1 MQLREFGEYSRNS
14 LNSYQANVFD
24 PKHLAGASSDLVQ
37 SMVKVGRKAA
47 ELERVKLQTE
57 IQKEKSEIRRKRLEN
72 KLKMSKEGGKGGPAK
87 KTVKPEPEPMEDDD
101 DNVLEDL
108 VTTTETD
115 KGQPSYSTLEPG
127 GFVTK
132 GTDRKSRLDKRHA
145 KIAAAAGKPEE
156 AEGEKEETEQEKL
169 EREAGELTSQ
179 LKRAERAE
187 AQAQEKEQK
196 DKAKRYSQRITSG
209 KFMKKPRAVT
219 LVETKKRKKSMK
231 MGDIASAEEEDDPD
245 DIPEGFHLQE
255 ESPHCINMTRA
266 EDYQAY
272 LRQVVLEFER
282 LIKSGVTNVSE
293 EYAKV
298 VQSMFW
304 AVKANKQTI
313 LNCADPAEVV
323 VSVPDAR
330 CKAWRLKLNG
340 KTAVDPTTLVD
351 ITDIGPQMASDI
363 VNLKPQEIM
372 ELVEDELVGKSEQEV
387 GRIKKCI
394 GNICREQALAHRH
407 AAEAA
412 DNLANLTDLVSL
424 PILVKVISATM
435 RPTVAIKI
443 PEVDD
448 MIARAEQKVEAI
460 RQAKQKV
467 GELKPIDE
475 VVFAQN
481 IPKYNLEWEHSP
493 NGRATAYLAT
503 LVCRYMHELQ
513 QKDKKVVLSAK
524 ALETIYHTASSSIG
538 KLISGKQY
546 LGGAALEQ
554 LRDKVEA
561 EGKELPF
568 KKKKKLPQ
576 RSSGLAKTSGAASK
590 D

>member
-1 MQLREFGEYSRNS
+1 M
-14 LNSYQANVFD
+14 FD
-24 PKHLAGASSDLVQ
+24 PKHLTGASSDLVQ

-72 KLKMSKEGGKGGPAK
+72 KLKMSKVGGKGGPAK
-87 KTVKPEPEPMEDDD
+87 KKVKREMEPIDDD
-101 DNVLEDL
+101 DDDFLEDL

-115 KGQPSYSTLEPG
+115 KGQPSYSSLEPG

-132 GTDRKSRLDKRHA
+132 GTDRKLRLDKRHA

-156 AEGEKEETEQEKL
+156 AEGDVEETAQEQL
-169 EREAGELTSQ
+169 EREADELTSQ
-179 LKRAERAE
+179 LKKAERAE
-187 AQAQEKEQK
+187 AQALEKDQK

-209 KFMKKPRAVT
+209 KFLKKPRAVT
-219 LVETKKRKKSMK
+219 LVETKKRKSMK

-255 ESPHCINMTRA
+255 ESPHCINMTRV

-272 LRQVVLEFER
+272 LKQIVLEFER
-282 LIKSGVTNVSE
+282 LIKSGATNISE
-293 EYAKV
+293 EYVKV
-298 VQSMFW
+298 IQSMFW

-313 LNCADPAEVV
+313 LNGADPAEVLA
-323 VSVPDAR
+323 SVPDAR
-330 CKAWRLKLNG
+330 CKAWKLKLNG
-340 KTAVDPTTLVD
+340 KMAIDQTTLVD
-351 ITDIGPQMASDI
+351 STEIGPQMASDV
-363 VNLKPQEIM
+363 VNLKPQEIF
-372 ELVEDELVGKSEQEV
+372 EIVKEELVGKSKEQV
-387 GRIKKCI
+387 DVIKKCI

-412 DNLANLTDLVSL
+412 DNLASLMDLVSL
-424 PILVKVISATM
+424 QIVIKVMSATM
-435 RPTVAIKI
+435 RPTVASQI

-460 RQAKQKV
+460 RQAKQKI
-467 GELKPIDE
+467 GELKAIDE

-481 IPKYNLEWEHSP
+481 VPKYNPEWEHSP
-493 NGRATAYLAT
+493 NGRATAYLAM

-538 KLISGKQY
+538 KLILGKQY

-576 RSSGLAKTSGAASK
+576 RSSGLAKTSGTASK

>member
-1 MQLREFGEYSRNS
+1 M
-14 LNSYQANVFD
+14 
-24 PKHLAGASSDLVQ
+24 VQ

-72 KLKMSKEGGKGGPAK
+72 KLKMSKAGGKGGPAK
-87 KTVKPEPEPMEDDD
+87 NPKKTKREPDGDDD
-101 DNVLEDL
+101 DFLEDL
-108 VTTTETD
+108 VVDTETA
-115 KGQPSYSTLEPG
+115 KQPSYSTLKPG
-127 GFVTK
+127 DFVTK
-132 GTDRKSRLDKRHA
+132 AEDRKERLEKRRAKRKEDDDDDDDDKQ
-145 KIAAAAGKPEE
+145 
-156 AEGEKEETEQEKL
+156 ETEQEKL
-169 EREAGELTSQ
+169 EREAGELSSQ
-179 LKRAERAE
+179 LKKAERAE
-187 AQAQEKEQK
+187 AQAQEKDQK

-209 KFMKKPRAVT
+209 KFLKKPKAVT
-219 LVETKKRKKSMK
+219 LVETRKRKSMK

-282 LIKSGVTNVSE
+282 LIKSGATNISE

-298 VQSMFW
+298 IQSMFW

-313 LNCADPAEVV
+313 LNGADPVEVLA
-323 VSVPDAR
+323 SVPDAR

-351 ITDIGPQMASDI
+351 DTDIGPQTASDV
-363 VNLKPQEIM
+363 VNLKPEEIM
-372 ELVEDELVGKSEQEV
+372 ELVEDELVGKSDQQV

-412 DNLANLTDLVSL
+412 DNLASLTDLVSL
-424 PILVKVISATM
+424 PILIKVISATM

-467 GELKPIDE
+467 GELKAIDE

-481 IPKYNLEWEHSP
+481 VPKYNPEWEHSP

-568 KKKKKLPQ
+568 KKKKKLPL
-576 RSSGLAKTSGAASK
+576 RSSGLAKTSGRTSN